1 MPASPF
7 RSNQFPNKPAH
18 LISKLFHANLVS
30 PCSVLV
36 LITFA
41 VSTGLPT
48 QLVSAWT
55 FHQCKYSPFD
65 TGLDDIG
72 CASMFHAN
80 LVSPCSV
87 LVLITFAVS
96 TGLPTQLASTWTFHQ
111 CKDSQFDTG
120 LDDSGFAIMNS
131 KLFHANLFS
140 PCSVLV
146 LITFAVST
154 GLPTQLVSAW
164 TFHQCKNSRFD
175 TAGSCKSGFSL
186 LSARADYFCS
196 QHWTAHSVS
205 VRMDISSV
213 QILTI

>member
-1 MPASPF
+1 MAASPF
-7 RSNQFPNKPAH
+7 RSNQFPNKPAN
-18 LISKLFHANLVS
+18 LISMPFHANLVSPCSVLVLITFAVSTGLPTQCASMISMPFHANLVS

-55 FHQCKYSPFD
+55 FHQCKDSQFN
-65 TGLDDIG
+65 TGLDDIE
-72 CASMFHAN
+72 CASMISMPFHAN

-96 TGLPTQLASTWTFHQ
+96 TGLPTQSVSAWTFHQ
-111 CKDSQFDTG
+111 CKDSQFNTG
-120 LDDSGFAIMNS
+120 LDDIECASMISMP
-131 KLFHANLFS
+131 FHANL
-140 PCSVLV
+140 
-146 LITFAVST
+146 VS
-154 GLPTQLVSAW
+154 
-164 TFHQCKNSRFD
+164 
-175 TAGSCKSGFSL
+175 SL

-196 QHWTAHSVS
+196 QHWTAHSVC

-213 QILTI
+213 QRLTI

>member
-1 MPASPF
+1 M
-7 RSNQFPNKPAH
+7 
-18 LISKLFHANLVS
+18 
-30 PCSVLV
+30 LV

-131 KLFHANLFS
+131 KLFHANLVS

-164 TFHQCKNSRFD
+164 TFHQFD